1 MQQVV
6 TTKQLSSCPTSLAL
20 NQQVI
25 RHQLKGLL
33 SELGQYVREFSRA
46 SSTSSAEL
54 TTAELVGSGH
64 EELANKEFL
73 SKFDQS
79 YLPHVRAILLKMAK
93 ESPEKL
99 LVIDPLLKPL
109 FEEQQP
115 YRPAAAATKLNDKQH
130 STLLDSEVFNSG
142 YREPL
147 RRFGPGVSRKSA
159 LFGGRQIF
167 AASGSSLALKPDR
180 SAYELLIQR
189 GFKTKRTIQIE
200 DETKSMFNISNLIKK
215 SGENSFKTVNSL
227 LSQPVNNSQQQQTRG
242 QSLGSIFEGTKA
254 ASSTATSSRNA
265 TAASTPDVD
274 NKIKIAFAEGLM
286 FREAREEKKNSILSV
301 IRFFVIILL
310 IFVLMNSLSI
320 TTVQS
325 PSNGKNGGIN
335 LRSLTGG
342 TNFEVNPEKVTVRFD
357 DVKGLPEAKSELA
370 EIVDFLKDPEKY
382 TKLGARLPKGVL
394 LVGPPGCGKTL
405 LAKSVAGEA
414 GVPFFQASGSDFD
427 EMFVGTGS
435 KRVRQL
441 FQAARAKAPCVIFID
456 EIDSVGSTRTNS
468 AIHPHANQT
477 INQLLAEMDGF
488 NKNEGVIVLGATN
501 RRETLD
507 AALLRPGRFDVE
519 VKIDK
524 PDLKARVDILEYY
537 LDKVARDKNIKVD
550 YLARQLTGLGGSAIE
565 NVVNQAALRAVITNS
580 NTVKMEHLEW
590 ALDRALMGY
599 GKSRLADEDC
609 NRNTAYHE
617 AGHVLVAYYTKDS
630 DPLHKVTILP
640 RSQSLGH
647 TAFVPESEIHS
658 RTKAQLLARMDV
670 AFGGRIA
677 EELTF
682 GVDQVTT
689 GASSDYQN
697 ATSIAIQMIKVF
709 GMSDKTGPR
718 SFILDNGG
726 GNSKDELSPQ
736 TQELLDQEI
745 RRTLDE
751 SYNRAKNILK
761 THSHELKVLAE
772 ALLHHETLDADQIK
786 KLLSGQK
793 I

>member
-25 RHQLKGLL
+25 RQQLKGLL
-33 SELGQYVREFSRA
+33 SELGQYVREFSRSTA
-46 SSTSSAEL
+46 SSTAELDSSAPSLGAGGQDEL
-54 TTAELVGSGH
+54 T
-64 EELANKEFL
+64 NKEFL
-73 SKFDQS
+73 RKFDQS
-79 YLPHVRAILLKMAK
+79 YLPHVRAILLKMAR

-109 FEEQQP
+109 FEEQS
-115 YRPAAAATKLNDKQH
+115 YRPAEALGNYT
-130 STLLDSEVFNSG
+130 

-147 RRFGPGVSRKSA
+147 RRMGPGVSRKSA

-167 AASGSSLALKPDR
+167 STSGSSLALKPDR

-215 SGENSFKTVNSL
+215 SGDNSFKTVNSL
-227 LSQPVNNSQQQQTRG
+227 LSQPVNPQNPQQTRG

-254 ASSTATSSRNA
+254 SSAASASSSPAAAGKNAATSEI
-265 TAASTPDVD
+265 D

-286 FREAREEKKNSILSV
+286 YRESREEKKNSILSV

-335 LRSLTGG
+335 LRALTGG

-524 PDLKARVDILEYY
+524 PDLKARIEILEYY

-565 NVVNQAALRAVITNS
+565 NVVNQAALRAVIANS

-599 GKSRLADEDC
+599 GKSRLADEEC

-640 RSQSLGH
+640 RCK
-647 TAFVPESEIHS
+647 SE
-658 RTKAQLLARMDV
+658 
-670 AFGGRIA
+670 
-677 EELTF
+677 
-682 GVDQVTT
+682 
-689 GASSDYQN
+689 
-697 ATSIAIQMIKVF
+697 
-709 GMSDKTGPR
+709 
-718 SFILDNGG
+718 
-726 GNSKDELSPQ
+726 
-736 TQELLDQEI
+736 
-745 RRTLDE
+745 
-751 SYNRAKNILK
+751 AK
-761 THSHELKVLAE
+761 SERVLR
-772 ALLHHETLDADQIK
+772 
-786 KLLSGQK
+786 
-793 I
+793 